1 MIDAMKKLAEVLAV
15 VTARGGSKGI
25 PGKNIRPFAGY
36 PLIAYSIAAGRQAAT
51 VTRLVLSTDDE
62 RIAQVGRQ
70 YGAEVPFLRPAEL
83 ARDDTLDWP
92 VFKHVLTWLETKES
106 YRPQAVVH
114 LRPTSPLR
122 PKNCVDEAV
131 RLLLDRPEADSV
143 RTVIPAEQNPYKM
156 WRLAGD
162 GSLKSLLTVEGI
174 REPYNS
180 PRQALPAAYWQTGH
194 VDVVRPSV
202 ILGKR
207 SMSGRKILPLIVD
220 SRFAVDLD
228 KPSQWP
234 LAEGLL
240 RQAGSEAV
248 QPGRPRRPLPDKV
261 RLVVFDFDGV
271 MTDNRVWVDAE
282 GHEVVAASRG
292 DGMGLVR
299 LRQAGVELLVLST
312 ETDPVVGARC
322 LKLDIPF
329 HQGLEDK
336 TGALK
341 SEMKK
346 RSLDP
351 SQVIFVGNDVN
362 DLPCFEIAGFSAAPA
377 DAEPEVLRQA
387 DLVLSRRGG
396 HGAVRELCDLLI
408 YLQRSQSAPW

>member
-1 MIDAMKKLAEVLAV
+1 
-15 VTARGGSKGI
+15 
-25 PGKNIRPFAGY
+25 
-36 PLIAYSIAAGRQAAT
+36 
-51 VTRLVLSTDDE
+51 
-62 RIAQVGRQ
+62 
-70 YGAEVPFLRPAEL
+70 
-83 ARDDTLDWP
+83 
-92 VFKHVLTWLETKES
+92 
-106 YRPQAVVH
+106 
-114 LRPTSPLR
+114 
-122 PKNCVDEAV
+122 
-131 RLLLDRPEADSV
+131 
-143 RTVIPAEQNPYKM
+143 
-156 WRLAGD
+156 
-162 GSLKSLLTVEGI
+162 
-174 REPYNS
+174 
-180 PRQALPAAYWQTGH
+180 
-194 VDVVRPSV
+194 
-202 ILGKR
+202 
-207 SMSGRKILPLIVD
+207 VD

-234 LAEGLL
+234 LAESLL

-248 QPGRPRRPLPDKV
+248 LPGRARRPLPDKV

-299 LRQAGVELLVLST
+299 LRRAGVELLVLST
-312 ETDPVVGARC
+312 ETDPVVAARC
-322 LKLDIPF
+322 RKLDIPF
-329 HQGLEDK
+329 LQGLEDK

-351 SQVIFVGNDVN
+351 SRVIFVGNDVN
-362 DLPCFEIAGFSAAPA
+362 DLPCFEIAGCSVAPA

-408 YLQRSQSAPW
+408 YLQRSQSVPW

>member
-1 MIDAMKKLAEVLAV
+1 
-15 VTARGGSKGI
+15 
-25 PGKNIRPFAGY
+25 
-36 PLIAYSIAAGRQAAT
+36 
-51 VTRLVLSTDDE
+51 
-62 RIAQVGRQ
+62 
-70 YGAEVPFLRPAEL
+70 
-83 ARDDTLDWP
+83 
-92 VFKHVLTWLETKES
+92 
-106 YRPQAVVH
+106 
-114 LRPTSPLR
+114 
-122 PKNCVDEAV
+122 
-131 RLLLDRPEADSV
+131 
-143 RTVIPAEQNPYKM
+143 M

-248 QPGRPRRPLPDKV
+248 QPGRPRRLLPDKV

-282 GHEVVAASRG
+282 GHELVAASRG

-312 ETDPVVGARC
+312 ETDPVVAARC
-322 LKLDIPF
+322 RKLDIPF

-336 TGALK
+336 TGALR

-346 RSLDP
+346 RTLDS

-362 DLPCFEIAGFSAAPA
+362 DLPCFEIAGFSVAPA

-408 YLQRSQSAPW
+408 YLQRSQSVPW